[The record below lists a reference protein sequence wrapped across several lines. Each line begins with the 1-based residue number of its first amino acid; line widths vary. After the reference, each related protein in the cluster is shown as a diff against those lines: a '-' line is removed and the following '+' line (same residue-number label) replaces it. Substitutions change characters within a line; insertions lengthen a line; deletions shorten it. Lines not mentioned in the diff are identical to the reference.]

1 MSLRRFILAIQS
13 NRHLFSREAYVK
25 RWLCSATL
33 APDRATQMANSQYL
47 WKHRYADG
55 LASPARSER
64 EWPCRREGSGRP
76 IRSCESEAVD

>member
-33 APDRATQMANSQYL
+33 APDRATQMANPSI
-47 WKHRYADG
+47 
-55 LASPARSER
+55 S
-64 EWPCRREGSGRP
+64 GSTVTPTG
-76 IRSCESEAVD
+76 